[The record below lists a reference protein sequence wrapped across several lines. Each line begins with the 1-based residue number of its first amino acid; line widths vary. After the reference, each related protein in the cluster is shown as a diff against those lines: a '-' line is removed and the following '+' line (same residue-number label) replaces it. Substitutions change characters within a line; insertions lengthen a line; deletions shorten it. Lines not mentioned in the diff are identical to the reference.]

1 LAIER
6 ANIAVVFGGDTLG
19 MPNMRLALNKDYVDR
34 VNGAARGLLWTLLG
48 VCVLAATA
56 YDLRHWITAW

>member
-1 LAIER
+1 
-6 ANIAVVFGGDTLG
+6 

-34 VNGAARGLLWTLLG
+34 VNGVARGLLWTLLG

-56 YDLRHWITAW
+56 YDLRHWITSW